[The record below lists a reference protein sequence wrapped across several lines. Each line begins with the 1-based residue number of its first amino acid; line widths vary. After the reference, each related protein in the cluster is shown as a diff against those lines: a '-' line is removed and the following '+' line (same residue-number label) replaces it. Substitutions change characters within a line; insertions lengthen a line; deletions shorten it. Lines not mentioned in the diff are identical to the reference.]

1 MTKKEL
7 SNLVTSIITFA
18 ESNNVKEQLFNAL
31 LSEYT
36 EKHSE
41 ELPMQETV
49 SQNSKK
55 ADTKKAVSNSG
66 PKPVPVP
73 AKREYGLPKFV
84 QNKKYVTYTNDDGSY
99 LKHSAMR
106 QVLNSRIKEL
116 GGVYDK
122 DAKAWAFKTQK
133 LAKSC
138 VETIDRVVTKS
149 QIEEV
154 AKNWKPTK

>member
-7 SNLVTSIITFA
+7 SNLVTSIIAFA
-18 ESNNVKEQLFNAL
+18 ESNNVKEQLFNTL
-31 LSEYT
+31 LNEYT

-41 ELPMQETV
+41 ALPTQGKPV

-55 ADTKKAVSNSG
+55 ADTKKAVSNSES
-66 PKPVPVP
+66 KPVP

-154 AKNWKPTK
+154 AKNWKSAK

>member
-18 ESNNVKEQLFNAL
+18 ESNNVKEQLFNTL
-31 LSEYT
+31 LGEYT
-36 EKHSE
+36 ETNYSE
-41 ELPMQETV
+41 VLPMQEKPV

-55 ADTKKAVSNSG
+55 ADTKKAVSNSES
-66 PKPVPVP
+66 KPVP

-154 AKNWKPTK
+154 AKSWKSAK